1 MFCFSNELSSFVD
14 LSDIL
19 SHIKA
24 IETYVNVLKHE
35 YNLPITLQ
43 CIYSRWKFC
52 KNAYLSLSGSDIVT
66 VLQHSPRGKS
76 LFTCWNIIMTILLV
90 SLLFSLGS
98 LHTLLFIQ
106 ALHERLVPVLI
117 MHITSP

>member
-43 CIYSRWKFC
+43 CIYSR
-52 KNAYLSLSGSDIVT
+52 
-66 VLQHSPRGKS
+66 
-76 LFTCWNIIMTILLV
+76 
-90 SLLFSLGS
+90 
-98 LHTLLFIQ
+98 
-106 ALHERLVPVLI
+106 
-117 MHITSP
+117 